1 MDTMVKRYSEEVK
14 RHVVEEVES
23 GRFCQADAAKEYGV
37 PKSLIKHW
45 LSEYGRF
52 RPKRSIVEVVMKS
65 EKERISE
72 LEKALADA
80 HLKIR
85 VYDEIL
91 NLAGKKYRVDLKK
104 TFGTTQPEILTDKT
118 ARSKQSVKP

>member
-1 MDTMVKRYSEEVK
+1 MDTMVRRYSEEVK

-23 GRFCQADAAKEYGV
+23 GRFCQADAAQEYGV

-104 TFGTTQPEILTDKT
+104 TFGTAQPEVLSDK
-118 ARSKQSVKP
+118 AAKSKQSVKP

>member
-1 MDTMVKRYSEEVK
+1 MDTMVRRYSEEVR
-14 RHVVEEVES
+14 RHIVDEVES
-23 GRFCQADAAKEYGV
+23 GRLCQADAAKEYGIS
-37 PKSLIKHW
+37 KSLVKGW

-52 RPKRSIVEVVMKS
+52 RPKRSIMEVVMKS

-91 NLAGKKYRVDLKK
+91 NQAGKKYKVDLKK
-104 TFGTTQPEILTDKT
+104 TFGTAQPEVLASK
-118 ARSKQSVKP
+118 AAKSKQSVKP